1 MAHSVGEQAARA
13 VKNSER
19 KQVQETRTPE
29 EIIGTLRKN
38 IPNPYIAILKT
49 DVAVLM
55 AAYDAAQAQLAQY
68 HATAAARVEP
78 KEFQTMA
85 DQPEAINGDQ

>member
-19 KQVQETRTPE
+19 KQVQETRTPD
-29 EIIGTLRKN
+29 EIINTLRKN

-49 DVAVLM
+49 DVEVLM
-55 AAYDAAQAQLAQY
+55 AAYDLLLAEV
-68 HATAAARVEP
+68 TKV
-78 KEFQTMA
+78 
-85 DQPEAINGDQ
+85 